1 MIHLQNVM
9 SLNECEALL
18 SDVLVL
24 LESLILVDLDALS
37 DVVLESELLI
47 ECDFFV

>member
-9 SLNECEALL
+9 SNECEALL

-24 LESLILVDLDALS
+24 LESLILVDADALS

-47 ECDFFV
+47 ECDFV